1 MSEIERI
8 DEMLSRGLDADLNR
22 TEMRELYRLAAN
34 DPRVPREMGALAA
47 IEDDL
52 LALGASVAEAK
63 PARDLAGAVRAAV
76 GEINAEPVERHPVR
90 RLWDWIVSP
99 KGFAMQP
106 LSFVTGIVVAVLGLG
121 TVTPVLTKSLTN
133 TLSERVAYEQPRLNL
148 IDVQFEDA
156 KPRVDWTYQFIVPP
170 GQEARLLIDH
180 GGKNAVKFQFEADQ
194 PIDLALIHH
203 APGTSRDTI
212 QGFTVHG
219 IGYASLKNPKPGDT
233 VTVRNRGDVPVLVY
247 AFSPRSGNATVSRGQ
262 AL

>member
-22 TEMRELYRLAAN
+22 SEMRELYRIAAS
-34 DPRVPREMGALAA
+34 DARVPREMGVLAA

-52 LALGASVAEAK
+52 VTLGEFASEAL
-63 PARDLAGAVRAAV
+63 PARDLAGAVRDAV
-76 GEINAEPVERHPVR
+76 ADISAEPPEANGVR
-90 RLWDWIVSP
+90 RLWSWIISP
-99 KGFAMQP
+99 KGFAVQP

-121 TVTPVLTKSLTN
+121 TLTPVLTKSLTN
-133 TLSERVAYEQPRLNL
+133 SLSEQAAFESPRLNL
-148 IDVQFEDA
+148 IDVQFDDA

-180 GGKNAVKFQFEADQ
+180 GGKSAVKFQFEAAQ
-194 PIDLALIHH
+194 PVDLALLHH
-203 APGTSRDTI
+203 APGTPRDTI

-233 VTVRNRGDVPVLVY
+233 VTVRNRGEVPVLVY

-262 AL
+262 SL